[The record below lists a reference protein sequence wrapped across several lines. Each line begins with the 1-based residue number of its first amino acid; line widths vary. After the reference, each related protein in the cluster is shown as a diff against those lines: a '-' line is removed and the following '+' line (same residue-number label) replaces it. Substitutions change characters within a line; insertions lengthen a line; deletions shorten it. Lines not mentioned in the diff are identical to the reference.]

1 MSLVRF
7 DPWSFMGISEP
18 NFDRNWVPPV
28 DIEEHDEH
36 YVVRADVPGVSAEDI
51 DINLENGVLSIAG
64 ERQTERSEEH
74 NGVARFERVSGRFHR
89 RFKLPQTVD
98 ADNVSAKSAN
108 GILEVTIPKQAAVKP
123 RRITVQAA

>member
-18 NFDRNWVPPV
+18 NLDRNWVPAV

-36 YVVRADVPGVSAEDI
+36 FIVRADVPGVAADEI
-51 DINLENGVLSIAG
+51 DISLEAGVLSISG
-64 ERQTERSEEH
+64 ERQTQRSEEH
-74 NGVARFERVSGRFHR
+74 HGMARFERVSGRFNR
-89 RFKLPQTVD
+89 RFKLPRDVD
-98 ADNVSAKSAN
+98 AEQVTAASAN
-108 GILEVTIPKQAAVKP
+108 GILEVTIPKQAALKP